1 MLLLHLSGT
10 TCRAQTEDREQTCR
24 ILLIADA
31 AHWGATPPPPH
42 APPQDPAQVVR
53 RRHQR
58 KICRHPLIFARE
70 MRSRRNVG
78 PLSYVACM
86 HRVVVLEGTDE
97 LGVAEVHAVCGHI
110 YSVRM
115 LDMFRT
121 HIVERPAME
130 PARSRFLWH

>member
-1 MLLLHLSGT
+1 VHQPHAAATLESGT
-10 TCRAQTEDREQTCR
+10 TCRAQTEDREQ
-24 ILLIADA
+24 
-31 AHWGATPPPPH
+31 
-42 APPQDPAQVVR
+42 
-53 RRHQR
+53 
-58 KICRHPLIFARE
+58 KICRHPLIFARQ
-70 MRSRRNVG
+70 MRPRRNVG
-78 PLSYVACM
+78 PPSYVACM

>member
-1 MLLLHLSGT
+1 MLPLHLSGT
-10 TCRAQTEDREQTCR
+10 TCRAQTVNREQTCR

-31 AHWGATPPPPH
+31 AHWGATPPPH

-58 KICRHPLIFARE
+58 KICRHIHPLIFARE

-86 HRVVVLEGTDE
+86 HRVVVFEGTDE
-97 LGVAEVHAVCGHI
+97 LGVAEVHAVCGHT

-115 LDMFRT
+115 LDMLRT

-130 PARSRFLWH
+130 PARVLWH